1 MTILEGLQER
11 ANGTVHDFTA
21 LAEPEI
27 RDAALSVDIAV
38 VAVQP
43 TKESEDF
50 DREYDIGVT
59 GMDVALLQDVVVTG
73 KPVILVV
80 VNGGATTIPEW
91 AVLPDSGVVAI
102 VDTLTGGE
110 QAGPAL
116 AALLH
121 GDVDFS
127 GRLPTTIYHNNW
139 TSISSMTDM
148 SVRDGVGRGYRY
160 LKDESLAQFPFGF
173 GLSYNSWALK
183 LKGSPTTIS
192 DSDLQSGKTLRFKVD
207 AMNKGTMAGR
217 RTVLAM
223 MRRREG
229 SGAGNWAKQWV
240 FGLNVAVAGASK
252 SASVDIELNAASVS
266 RWDSAAKSFKI
277 ATGNYTISI
286 LDGVGEIRIS
296 VV

>member
-1 MTILEGLQER
+1 MHCFPPCTHRRGAADVQVTILEGLQER

-59 GMDVALLQDVVVTG
+59 RMDVTLLQDVVVTG

-80 VNGGATTIPEW
+80 ANGGATTIPEW

-121 GDVDFS
+121 RS
-127 GRLPTTIYHNNW
+127 HILLQNCPL
-139 TSISSMTDM
+139 
-148 SVRDGVGRGYRY
+148 Y
-160 LKDESLAQFPFGF
+160 LS
-173 GLSYNSWALK
+173 
-183 LKGSPTTIS
+183 T
-192 DSDLQSGKTLRFKVD
+192 
-207 AMNKGTMAGR
+207 
-217 RTVLAM
+217 
-223 MRRREG
+223 
-229 SGAGNWAKQWV
+229 
-240 FGLNVAVAGASK
+240 
-252 SASVDIELNAASVS
+252 SASTSVS
-266 RWDSAAKSFKI
+266 RALI
-277 ATGNYTISI
+277 GQV
-286 LDGVGEIRIS
+286 LVEL
-296 VV
+296 